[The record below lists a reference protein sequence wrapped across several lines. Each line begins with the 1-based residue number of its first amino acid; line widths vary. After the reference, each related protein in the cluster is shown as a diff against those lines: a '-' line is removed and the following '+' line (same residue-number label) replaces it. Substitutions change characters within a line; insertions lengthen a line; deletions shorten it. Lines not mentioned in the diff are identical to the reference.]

1 MKRIKAKVVRREKAS
16 EKNTYNCIDKIFS
29 NKKDTEGI
37 FTRGAL
43 SLLVSS
49 TFYAVAIMG
58 TLFTILALYCLYS
71 GIAER
76 AIGEVNI
83 FFKIVMPIFSFVM
96 LFYMFIIY
104 KAAGE
109 VEKEKDKNYIVA
121 LFSGVTSFAAL
132 IVAIASLFVG
142 VR

>member
-1 MKRIKAKVVRREKAS
+1 MKRIKAKIVPKDDS
-16 EKNTYNCIDKIFS
+16 NIKNSHKCIDGLFS
-29 NKKDTEGI
+29 NKKDTKGI

-58 TLFTILALYCLYS
+58 TIFTILALYFLYS
-71 GIAER
+71 GIAEK
-76 AIGEVNI
+76 AIGEI
-83 FFKIVMPIFSFVM
+83 SLCFKIAMTVASLGVLM
-96 LFYMFIIY
+96 YMFIIY

-142 VR
+142 VN